1 MKRLKLLKRGIVP
14 ILAVLLLL
22 GSLAVCAAEQ
32 DAAATIKGID
42 VTDDNTIIVRSD
54 SPLKFKL
61 MPLDPFRAE
70 VELSN
75 VSLGEFK
82 DRVVVN
88 KGFIAEITP
97 VQVESPSLSARLSI
111 VFSSPVQI
119 VPVTSGND
127 LVLNISGTAE
137 KSAYKKIKASAI
149 PAEPK
154 DGIANLV
161 TDIIIN
167 KTDDG
172 AELILKG
179 NGLLPD
185 PEVFEI
191 DGKVMLDIPGIGV
204 KAEIPADMIAP
215 VKSIRHS
222 TETDKS
228 RFTITIDR
236 IQDKDIFV
244 LDDEI
249 VIDLYVLP
257 RSKKIAADKGKAAGG
272 FEDQQ
277 VKPGAVVSLDF
288 QDADVVAI
296 LRLLGDV
303 SGYNIVVHPDV
314 KGKITMKLMNV
325 PWEQALNILMKT
337 FNLEKAVEGN
347 ILRIATAKAFQD
359 EKKSVAAIRDATAV
373 AEDVVTKIFIVNFA
387 NVEKTRDI
395 IEKGKILSP
404 RGNISVDTR
413 TRSIIVKDTPS
424 RLAEVDSL
432 IKSLD
437 KQTPQI
443 MIEARLVEVNTTMAK
458 ELGVQWG
465 GWLAPRW
472 GSNSYSASGS
482 GSGSIS
488 GMQPASSFPSSDAR
502 SNLPGTYPAIS
513 AGTSSANPIGAMTFG
528 FLNASQTIN
537 LALRISALET
547 TGKGKILSNPRI
559 MTVDNEQAI
568 IKHGAQIPVTTR
580 NSDGTYT
587 TTYKDANIKL
597 TVTPQSV
604 PDGSVFLK
612 VEITKDE
619 PDFSRKD
626 SFDNPVIYSRQ
637 ASTQVLVKNGET
649 LVIGGIV
656 KSLENESES
665 GVPLLSKIPIL
676 GALFKNNVK
685 STESEELMIFITPRL
700 Q

>member
-1 MKRLKLLKRGIVP
+1 MKRVKLLIKGIVP
-14 ILAVLLLL
+14 IVVAFSLFVMPALCAGQTD
-22 GSLAVCAAEQ
+22 GSAA
-32 DAAATIKGID
+32 IKNID
-42 VTDDNTIIVRSD
+42 VTDDAIVIRAEA
-54 SPLKFKL
+54 PLKFKINS
-61 MPLDPFRAE
+61 LDPFRTE
-70 VELSN
+70 VELDA
-75 VSLGEFK
+75 VSLGNFT
-82 DRVVVN
+82 DRMTVN
-88 KGFIAEITP
+88 KGLVSEITP
-97 VQVESPSLSARLSI
+97 VQVESPSLSSRISI

-119 VPVTSGND
+119 LPVASGND
-127 LVLNISGTAE
+127 LVLNISGSQE
-137 KSAYKKIKASAI
+137 KSLPKLPKSTDSA
-149 PAEPK
+149 AQA
-154 DGIANLV
+154 DGLATLV
-161 TDIIIN
+161 TAITIF
-167 KTDDG
+167 KTDNG
-172 AELILKG
+172 AELVIKG
-179 NGLLPD
+179 NGMMPE
-185 PEVFEI
+185 PEVYELDDKLI
-191 DGKVMLDIPGIGV
+191 LDIPGVSVNAQLPGELI
-204 KAEIPADMIAP
+204 IP
-215 VKSIRHS
+215 VKSIRHM

-228 RFTITIDR
+228 RFTINIE
-236 IQDKDIFV
+236 QVLEKDIIA

-249 VIDLYVLP
+249 IVDLYILP
-257 RSKKIAADKGKAAGG
+257 KTKKSARIEGRQAEKNEAS
-272 FEDQQ
+272 QI
-277 VKPGAVVSLDF
+277 KPGAVVSLDF

-325 PWEQALNILMKT
+325 PWEQALDIIIKT
-337 FNLEKAVEGN
+337 FNLEKSVEGN

-359 EKKSVAAIRDATAV
+359 EKKNIAAVRDATAV
-373 AEDVVTKIFIVNFA
+373 AEDLVTKIFIVNFA

-413 TRSIIVKDTPS
+413 TRSLIVKDTAS

-432 IKSLD
+432 LRSLD

-465 GWLAPRW
+465 GWFAPNW
-472 GSNSYSASGS
+472 GGNSYSASGS
-482 GSGSIS
+482 GSSSIS
-488 GMQPASSFPSSDAR
+488 GLQPQSGYPSTDGR
-502 SNLPGTYPAIS
+502 SNLPGTYPVVN
-513 AGTSSANPIGAMTFG
+513 AGTSNANPIGSMTFG
-528 FLNASQTIN
+528 FLNASQTLN
-537 LALRISALET
+537 LALRVSALET
-547 TGKGKILSNPRI
+547 TGKGKTLSNPRI
-559 MTVDNEQAI
+559 MTVDNEQAV

-604 PDGSVFLK
+604 PDGSIFLK

-619 PDFSRKD
+619 PDFTRKD

-656 KSLENESES
+656 KTLENESQS
-665 GVPLLSKIPIL
+665 GVPLLSKIPLL

-685 STESEELMIFITPRL
+685 SNESEELLIFITPRL